1 MQQLVEFIGN
11 HPILATAW
19 AGCVDHIAISKLFFS
34 PVKQLSTREATLLMN
49 KEDAAVVDIRS
60 KGDFK
65 KGHIL
70 GATHLAP
77 EAVSTGDFNKLEKLK
92 NKPIIVVC
100 AMGMTAKRTALQMLK
115 AGFSQVTVLKGGM
128 GSWQGEGLPV
138 KKVIP
143 MKK

>member
-19 AGCVDHIAISKLFFS
+19 VILAVLIIYSYIEGAFS
-34 PVKQLSTREATLLMN
+34 PVKQLSTREVTLLIN
-49 KEDAAVVDIRS
+49 KEDGAVVDIRS

-77 EAVSTGDFNKLEKLK
+77 EAVSTGDFSKLEKLK

-115 AGFSQVTVLKGGM
+115 AGFSQVTILKGGM
-128 GSWQGEGLPV
+128 GSWQAEGLPI
-138 KKVIP
+138 KK
-143 MKK
+143 

>member
-11 HPILATAW
+11 HAILATAW
-19 AGCVDHIAISKLFFS
+19 VVLAVLIIYSYIETIFS

-49 KEDAAVVDIRS
+49 KEDAAVIDIRS

-77 EAVSTGDFNKLEKLK
+77 EAVSTGDFSRLEKLK

-115 AGFSQVTVLKGGM
+115 AGFPTVTVLKGGM
-128 GSWQGEGLPV
+128 GAWQGEGLPI
-138 KKVIP
+138 KK
-143 MKK
+143 

>member
-19 AGCVDHIAISKLFFS
+19 VVLAVLIIYSYIETIFS
-34 PVKQLSTREATLLMN
+34 PVKQLSTREVTILMN

-77 EAVSTGDFNKLEKLK
+77 EAVSTGDFDKLEKLK

-138 KKVIP
+138 KK
-143 MKK
+143 

>member
-19 AGCVDHIAISKLFFS
+19 VVLAVLIIYSYIETIFS
-34 PVKQLSTREATLLMN
+34 PVKHLSTREVTILMN

-77 EAVSTGDFNKLEKLK
+77 EAVSTGDFDKLEKLK

-138 KKVIP
+138 KK
-143 MKK
+143 